1 MRKIKNISIKSQ
13 FYIYYDVYWEYVKKK
28 NGWIL
33 KITLMAFLRIVLVEV
48 QLKLFPLS
56 MAKKER
62 EG

>member
-33 KITLMAFLRIVLVEV
+33 KITLMAFLRIVSVEV

>member
-13 FYIYYDVYWEYVKKK
+13 FYIYYDVYWEYVKNK

-33 KITLMAFLRIVLVEV
+33 KITLMAFLRIVSVEV